1 MMRTRF
7 FHLGFGALLLGAG
20 LFCLG
25 DRESILAVALPVLA
39 HELGHLLA
47 LWILGMPVRGFRLEL
62 RGFCIEYGGGSGA
75 VGHVLAAAAGP
86 LAGLAYALAAARL
99 SSRLG
104 SDWLR
109 LSAGVSLLLTLFN
122 LLPAL
127 PLDGGTIL
135 LHLSMAILG
144 DRRGRLLTEVLG
156 LMVGAALLGGG
167 FYLMVRGQGAALAL
181 AAVWLLLAQE
191 EGQGLV
197 KRREII

>member
-99 SSRLG
+99 
-104 SDWLR
+104 
-109 LSAGVSLLLTLFN
+109 
-122 LLPAL
+122 PAL

-144 DRRGRLLTEVLG
+144 DRRGRLLTEILG